1 VPKFHENLKVNDNES
16 SRLDWFDIN
25 NIPSNLSPHTKNYLE
40 KFGNILE
47 EAIKLNLTYNT
58 H

>member
-1 VPKFHENLKVNDNES
+1 MPRFHGNLKVNDNES

-40 KFGNILE
+40 KFGNLLE
-47 EAIKLNLTYNT
+47 DAIKLKSS
-58 H
+58 HK